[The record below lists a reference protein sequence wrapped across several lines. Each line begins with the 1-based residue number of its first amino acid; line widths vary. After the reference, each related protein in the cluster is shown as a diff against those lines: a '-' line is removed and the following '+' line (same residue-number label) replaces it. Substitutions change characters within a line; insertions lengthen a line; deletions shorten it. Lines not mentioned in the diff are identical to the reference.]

1 MTLYYIVC
9 GSFDMVAVYD
19 GMTVY
24 FQKIGTENRKR
35 AFAFLH
41 SIPEKNISTWDRVSP
56 VPDFGLWLS
65 GRGYIE
71 FINI

>member
-9 GSFDMVAVYD
+9 GRFDMVAAYD

-24 FQKIGTENRKR
+24 FQKIGTGNRER

-41 SIPEKNISTWDRVSP
+41 SIPERSISAWYRVSP
-56 VPDFGLWLS
+56 VPDFGAWLD
-65 GRGYIE
+65 GRDYIE